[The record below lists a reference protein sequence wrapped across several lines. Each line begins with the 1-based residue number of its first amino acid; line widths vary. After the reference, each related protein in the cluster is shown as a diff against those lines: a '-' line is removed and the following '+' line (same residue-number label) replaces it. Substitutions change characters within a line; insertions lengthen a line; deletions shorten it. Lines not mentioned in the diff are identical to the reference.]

1 MKILVVDD
9 DVDFA
14 DGMAEMLALFGHH
27 VHTAYSCDDCVAVS
41 DKQEFELA
49 LIDVG
54 LADRNGAEC
63 ARDLKELCE
72 TVTCVLM
79 TGYSADALAKMGVPA
94 GEFDILRK
102 PVKPEDLAR
111 YLKD

>member
-14 DGMAEMLALFGHH
+14 DGMAEMLALFGHGT
-27 VHTAYSCDDCVAVS
+27 VTAYSCDSCIAAAGW
-41 DKQEFELA
+41 ETFELA

-54 LADRNGAEC
+54 MAGRNGAEC
-63 ARDLKELCE
+63 ARELANLNK

-79 TGYSADALAKMGVPA
+79 TGYSSDALARMGVSVD
-94 GEFDILRK
+94 EFTILRK
-102 PVKPEDLAR
+102 PVKPEDLAP